1 MISET
6 NWQQFPNISVYYDR
20 LLNSFQVWSDKSW
33 DGILLFV
40 REYILFKIIKTDC
53 DADFERIFIEI
64 NLRKKKW
71 LLCCSYNPRKSN
83 IANHLKNNFKTFDKL
98 NSTYDNLFLSEDFNT
113 EPEEKVL
120 LIF

>member
-1 MISET
+1 M
-6 NWQQFPNISVYYDR
+6 
-20 LLNSFQVWSDKSW
+20 
-33 DGILLFV
+33 FV
-40 REYILFKIIKTDC
+40 REYIPFKIIKTDC
-53 DADFERIFIEI
+53 DADFEGIFIGI

-83 IANHLKNNFKTFDKL
+83 IANYLKNIFKTFDKL
-98 NSTYDNLFLSEDFNT
+98 NSTYDNLVVSEDFNT